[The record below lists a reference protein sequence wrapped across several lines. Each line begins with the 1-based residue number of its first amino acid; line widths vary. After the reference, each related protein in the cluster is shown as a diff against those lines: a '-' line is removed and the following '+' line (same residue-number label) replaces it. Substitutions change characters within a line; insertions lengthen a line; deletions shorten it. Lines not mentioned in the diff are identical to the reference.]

1 MSAWSL
7 FLTAFLVGFT
17 GALMPGPLL
26 TLNIKESF
34 SRGAWTGPKLMLG
47 HALLEIAMIIAVL
60 LGFGRFLGMSAV
72 KGPIGLL
79 GGLVL
84 LWMAQGM
91 IREAAA
97 GITLPTAAAG
107 QAKRGMPLPV
117 AGAIVSISNPYWTIW
132 WATVGLTY
140 LTQAR
145 ELALYGVAL
154 FFIGHILADL
164 TWYTGVSIAVAG
176 GRRIFS
182 DRAYQVVVFIC
193 GLFLVYVGI
202 WFIDSA
208 LGFLGVWQPSQWL
221 RILLHMG

>member
-1 MSAWSL
+1 
-7 FLTAFLVGFT
+7 
-17 GALMPGPLL
+17 
-26 TLNIKESF
+26 
-34 SRGAWTGPKLMLG
+34 
-47 HALLEIAMIIAVL
+47 
-60 LGFGRFLGMSAV
+60 
-72 KGPIGLL
+72 
-79 GGLVL
+79 
-84 LWMAQGM
+84 
-91 IREAAA
+91 
-97 GITLPTAAAG
+97 
-107 QAKRGMPLPV
+107 
-117 AGAIVSISNPYWTIW
+117 
-132 WATVGLTY
+132 VGLTY

-176 GRRIFS
+176 GKRIFS

-221 RILLHMG
+221 RMLLPMG